1 MKYVSYTAI
10 ALSTCLLLL
19 GGCQTE
25 PAQPSTTAKPPA
37 TAQQTAAPISIQ
49 PDSKEWSDKGLEA
62 YQQFHYDEAIA
73 AYDKA
78 IAIDAKNYEALS
90 GKGVALAMRGNE
102 RGAKTDVTTGIT
114 LIQQALTIA
123 PDDIASFY
131 NLALAYKIN
140 GQYDDAITWFQK
152 VIAKDPKNTW
162 SYYGI
167 ATIYGDQG
175 KAKEAVD
182 YLRKAAALDKTA
194 VLDAARTQSHFDKV
208 RNDSAFKE
216 LVNP

>member
-1 MKYVSYTAI
+1 MKYFSYTAI

-19 GGCQTE
+19 SGCQSE
-25 PAQPSTTAKPPA
+25 PAQQHDAKPAA
-37 TAQQTAAPISIQ
+37 TTQHQTVPAPIQ
-49 PDSKEWSDKGLEA
+49 ADSKEWSDKGLEA

-78 IAIDAKNYEALS
+78 IALDARNYEALS
-90 GKGVALAMRGNE
+90 GKGVALAMKGNE
-102 RGAKTDVTTGIT
+102 NGTKGDVTAGIA
-114 LIQQALTIA
+114 LIQKALSIA

-175 KAKEAVD
+175 KAKEAVE
-182 YLRKAAALDKTA
+182 YLRKAAALDKNA

-208 RNDSAFKE
+208 RNDEAFKS
-216 LVNP
+216 LVNS